1 MDNNNLNVTPN
12 DIQQAESAFVQRVQ
26 SGVDSVS
33 VDGLSTKYQ
42 SLDQQIKGLQELARL
57 QAARNPLGCLRIFE
71 VRSGR

>member
-12 DIQQAESAFVQRVQ
+12 DVQQAESAFIQRVQ

>member
-12 DIQQAESAFVQRVQ
+12 DVQQAESAFVQRVQ

-57 QAARNPLGCLRIFE
+57 QAARNPLSCLKIFE

>member
-12 DIQQAESAFVQRVQ
+12 DVQQAESAFVQRVQ

-57 QAARNPLGCLRIFE
+57 QAARNPLGCVKIFE

>member
-57 QAARNPLGCLRIFE
+57 QAARNPLGCLKIFE

>member
-1 MDNNNLNVTPN
+1 MDNNNLNVTTA
-12 DIQQAESAFVQRVQ
+12 DVQQAESAFIQRVQ

>member
-12 DIQQAESAFVQRVQ
+12 DVQQAESAFIQRVQ

-57 QAARNPLGCLRIFE
+57 QAARNPLGCVKIFE

>member
-12 DIQQAESAFVQRVQ
+12 DVQQAESAFVQRVQ

>member
-1 MDNNNLNVTPN
+1 MNNNNLNVTPN

-33 VDGLSTKYQ
+33 VDGMSTKYQ

-57 QAARNPLGCLRIFE
+57 QAARNPLSCLKIFE

>member
-1 MDNNNLNVTPN
+1 MDNNLNVTPN
-12 DIQQAESAFVQRVQ
+12 DVQQAESAFVQRVQ

>member
-12 DIQQAESAFVQRVQ
+12 DVQQAESAFIQRVQ

-57 QAARNPLGCLRIFE
+57 QAARNPLGCLKIFE

>member
-12 DIQQAESAFVQRVQ
+12 DVQQAESAFVQRVQ

-57 QAARNPLGCLRIFE
+57 QAARNPLGCLRIVE

>member
-12 DIQQAESAFVQRVQ
+12 DVQQAESAFIQRVQ

-57 QAARNPLGCLRIFE
+57 QAARNPLSCLKIFE

>member
-1 MDNNNLNVTPN
+1 MDNNLNVTPN
-12 DIQQAESAFVQRVQ
+12 DVQQAESAFIQRVQ

-57 QAARNPLGCLRIFE
+57 QAARNPLSCLKIFE

>member
-1 MDNNNLNVTPN
+1 MDNNNLNVTTA
-12 DIQQAESAFVQRVQ
+12 DVQQAESAFVQRVQ

-33 VDGLSTKYQ
+33 VDGLSAKYQ

>member
-12 DIQQAESAFVQRVQ
+12 DVQQAESAFVQRVQ

-57 QAARNPLGCLRIFE
+57 QAARNPLGCVGIYQ